1 MAHPPREKT
10 KALTPGVDAGSAVL
24 IETKRR
30 GRGRPRK
37 KVTDRFRS
45 IAWYYA
51 VAARVGTTSGYALER
66 HFAIRGS
73 KAITGSWR
81 KYRQG
86 RRPQRALIER
96 VERRYPGTCCWFDL
110 PLWELIEEL
119 GPSQSRLFQ
128 ILSSLPEAARYMVLS
143 YKLSLLH
150 EPALTQMHAGHDI
163 ESMTG
168 CLGVM
173 RLAQLRLT
181 EPTLRETEARYWSTV
196 ARVSACAALYVLAH
210 LAIVERPFAA
220 LYAELHA
227 HINARFNTS
236 RYGESGLSVEIRC
249 LRATASTLQT
259 LGILEPSPSAWR
271 AFLRVVH
278 DINDL
283 SVGPLARVANGL
295 ARLCGQLRRGRLS
308 APASMKKL
316 ALQLRAVQMP
326 PSCLDQSLCSYA
338 LRQPRL
344 GSASRVDEP

>member
-1 MAHPPREKT
+1 MAHPPRENT
-10 KALTPGVDAGSAVL
+10 KALARCVDLGSTAL

-37 KVTDRFRS
+37 KITDGFRS

-66 HFAIRGS
+66 HFAVHRS

-81 KYRQG
+81 KYRKG
-86 RRPQRALIER
+86 RRPRRALIEQ

-110 PLWELIEEL
+110 PVWELIDGL

-128 ILSSLPEAARYMVLS
+128 ILSSLPEAARYLVLS
-143 YKLSLLH
+143 FKFSLLH
-150 EPALTQMHAGHDI
+150 GPALLQMHAGHDI

-173 RLAQLRLT
+173 RLAQLRLA
-181 EPTLRETEARYWSTV
+181 EPSLREIETRYWSTV

-227 HINARFNTS
+227 HINARFNAS
-236 RYGESGLSVEIRC
+236 RFGESGLSVEIRC
-249 LRATASTLQT
+249 LRTTAIRLQT

-283 SVGPLARVANGL
+283 SVGPLARVYNGL
-295 ARLCGQLRRGRLS
+295 ARLCAQLRRGRPS
-308 APASMKKL
+308 APESIKKL

-326 PSCLDQSLCSYA
+326 PSCLDQNFCSYA
-338 LRQPRL
+338 LQPRL
-344 GSASRVDEP
+344 GSASRIHEP